1 MSDIVISGS
10 APNKALDMLKGTD
23 LEGIVKSRGKDE
35 SGNAIGKFGNALEA
49 QIDKVNDTMQ
59 AADVQAESYLKGE
72 DTSIHEVMIAMSK
85 ADVSFKL
92 MTQIGQRVL
101 SAYQE
106 IQRMQV

>member
-1 MSDIVISGS
+1 MNDIVIGGGV
-10 APNKALDMLKGTD
+10 PNKALDMLKGTD
-23 LEGIVKSRGKDE
+23 LEGIVKGKGKNN
-35 SGNAIGKFGNALEA
+35 SSTAIGEFGNALEA

-59 AADVQAESYLKGE
+59 AADVQAQSYLKGE

-85 ADVSFKL
+85 ADVSFKV
-92 MTQIGQRVL
+92 MTQVGQRVL